1 MQLQKQALRTEM
13 LTGLATVVSTNTD
26 GGFSSDSL
34 SSLSDMLSSLTSNVY
49 EVSPKMVNT
58 ISQVAYSV
66 LSSATKS
73 NVTVSY
79 DSLSGLLSSVNTVI
93 QLSNTNARSA
103 EVLNLFC
110 DLITSQLVSGEND
123 VNYIYD
129 EFRMKVVSTS
139 LTQGTSLQI
148 VAPQTVMEST
158 FNSQSA
164 SSISIQQQQLG
175 DQKALAGGSN
185 SMVDMSISML
195 ITTASSYG
203 SLAMKMNNNPVQVKL
218 SSRGDQPTEIVFTLS
233 HNADKTF
240 TNASQA
246 AEMGFNTTCHGPQD
260 HSTYN
265 YTCHESHE
273 VLAHSCNGRR
283 GVLTSYCKILAP
295 KCALIDSNSG
305 DIDANSSVCYVVD
318 YSKSNTVC
326 RCLIQPLRSQRRLDN
341 NVAMDGVLNVVST
354 SLFVANNFKNTFSSA
369 GDMNSVADLQRLL
382 IVIVMFSVMWASG
395 LLLIFSCIWRRKY
408 MMKVN
413 VLEKQ
418 LLERKRRVAQ
428 ISYSVAMVQQNLL
441 NYTSQVFPSIFSNEP
456 IARRIWSEI
465 CRHHRYLTL
474 MTASKGEAGDN
485 QRILTCIQLLTVQTM
500 LMFLLALLYDFQG
513 PSDDGTCNLNQTETD
528 CLYRKSVLDRSQ
540 SYCAWNGEGDGVS
553 TEEQYPCIYKDPTF
567 TIETVLII
575 AILVSV
581 MVALF
586 SKPIDMIFD
595 LLTAPIADDLKSLLQ
610 IMRLTLRCVGCLVR
624 SEEYQS

>member
-1 MQLQKQALRTEM
+1 MCYVQVFDSFGVYTEATDVVIVSKQLNQQLLQNSLLNALHASVGNVDATKSALVRASAVLNQVSCAKAPSCDHLHRFECSKVADTCGVCKAGFIGDAGNANSACVYVNIKTYSSSGSNGKSGCSRDADCALFESCHVPSKQCLLPSKTCLNDCSYQGECYSININTRLNVKDCKVTDVTCQAKCSCSGNFTGSDCSTNKVILLQKQALRTEM

-26 GGFSSDSL
+26 GGFSADSL
-34 SSLSDMLSSLTSNVY
+34 GSLSDMLSSLTSNVY

-73 NVTVSY
+73 NITVSY

-93 QLSNTNARSA
+93 QLSNANARSA

-123 VNYIYD
+123 VNYVYD

-164 SSISIQQQQLG
+164 SSITIQQHS
-175 DQKALAGGSN
+175 DQKALAGGRN

-203 SLAMKMNNNPVQVKL
+203 SLATKMNNNPVQVKL
-218 SSRGDQPTEIVFTLS
+218 SSRGDQPTEIVLTMT
-233 HNADKTF
+233 HNADKQF

-265 YTCHESHE
+265 YTCHDSHE
-273 VLAHSCNGRR
+273 VLVHSCNGRR
-283 GVLTSYCKILAP
+283 GVLTSYCTILAP

-305 DIDANSSVCYVVD
+305 DIDANSSVCSVVD

-326 RCLIQPLRSQRRLDN
+326 RCLIQPLRSQRRLN
-341 NVAMDGVLNVVST
+341 NNFAMDGVLNVVST
-354 SLFVANNFKNTFSSA
+354 SVFVANNFKNTFSSA
-369 GDMNSVADLQRLL
+369 GDMNSVADLQRVL

-408 MMKVN
+408 MIKMN
-413 VLEKQ
+413 VLEQQ
-418 LLERKRRVAQ
+418 LLERNARV
-428 ISYSVAMVQQNLL
+428 
-441 NYTSQVFPSIFSNEP
+441 
-456 IARRIWSEI
+456 
-465 CRHHRYLTL
+465 
-474 MTASKGEAGDN
+474 
-485 QRILTCIQLLTVQTM
+485 
-500 LMFLLALLYDFQG
+500 
-513 PSDDGTCNLNQTETD
+513 
-528 CLYRKSVLDRSQ
+528 Q
-540 SYCAWNGEGDGVS
+540 SC
-553 TEEQYPCIYKDPTF
+553 
-567 TIETVLII
+567 
-575 AILVSV
+575 
-581 MVALF
+581 
-586 SKPIDMIFD
+586 
-595 LLTAPIADDLKSLLQ
+595 
-610 IMRLTLRCVGCLVR
+610 
-624 SEEYQS
+624 